1 MLNQTENRMNILS
14 GACAAPIIDSIYS
27 VCESKE
33 TITDLYAVLHH
44 LYENELYSEAYQ
56 ILRVLCAV
64 LSISDCQDLPP
75 LAANE
80 MPIFIQNF
88 VEDFF
93 EILCEYQE
101 A

>member
-1 MLNQTENRMNILS
+1 MSNQTENRMNILS
-14 GACAAPIIDSIYS
+14 GACAAQIIDGIYS
-27 VCESKE
+27 LCESKK
-33 TITDLYAVLHH
+33 TVNDLYAALHA
-44 LYENELYSEAYQ
+44 LYENGLSSEEYQ
-56 ILRVLCAV
+56 ILHVLCAV
-64 LSISDCQDLPP
+64 LPISDCQDLPP

>member
-1 MLNQTENRMNILS
+1 MNILS
-14 GACAAPIIDSIYS
+14 GACAAPIIDGIYS
-27 VCESKE
+27 LCESKK
-33 TITDLYAVLHH
+33 TVNDLYAALHA
-44 LYENELYSEAYQ
+44 LYENGLSSEEYQ
-56 ILRVLCAV
+56 ILHVLCAV
-64 LSISDCQDLPP
+64 LPISDCQDLPP

>member
-1 MLNQTENRMNILS
+1 MSNQTENRMNILS
-14 GACAAPIIDSIYS
+14 GACAAPIIDGIYS
-27 VCESKE
+27 FCESKE
-33 TITDLYAVLHH
+33 TITDLYTVLHT
-44 LYENELYSEAYQ
+44 LYENGLSSEAYQ

-64 LSISDCQDLPP
+64 LPISDYQDLPP
-75 LAANE
+75 LATNE

>member
-14 GACAAPIIDSIYS
+14 GACAAPIIDGIYS
-27 VCESKE
+27 FCESKE
-33 TITDLYAVLHH
+33 MITDLYTVLHT
-44 LYENELYSEAYQ
+44 LYENRLSSEAYQ
-56 ILRVLCAV
+56 ILRVFCAV
-64 LSISDCQDLPP
+64 LPISDYQDLPP

-93 EILCEYQE
+93 EILGEYQE
-101 A
+101 T